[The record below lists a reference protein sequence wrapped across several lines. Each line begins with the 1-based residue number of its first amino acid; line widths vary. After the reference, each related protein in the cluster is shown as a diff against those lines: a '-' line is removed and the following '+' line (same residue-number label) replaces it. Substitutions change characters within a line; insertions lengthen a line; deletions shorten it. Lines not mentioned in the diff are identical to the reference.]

1 MIRGWLREP
10 LVHFLLAGAAIYVLI
25 GWFGNPYGPTDR
37 TIVIDAGRKA
47 EIAAGFERM
56 MGRAPT
62 DSELDGL
69 VKRWL
74 REEVLYREGLR
85 LGLDADDPVV
95 RRRLATKMDELAAA
109 SAETAGVSDAT
120 LENWLETHPERF
132 VDGGTVS
139 LDQAWYASE
148 ETARAALA
156 SGRVVGNPISLP
168 RSVEAMPRA
177 EMREVF
183 GLQFAEELAKLAPAP
198 DWQGPIP
205 SGFGWH
211 LVRLRARD
219 VGSVPP
225 LAEIR
230 QQVEADWRSETIV
243 ERRERA
249 YRVLRDAYSVR
260 QP

>member
-10 LVHFLLAGAAIYVLI
+10 LVHFLLAGVAIYVLI
-25 GWFGNPYGPTDR
+25 GWFGNPFGPTDR
-37 TIVIDAGRKA
+37 TILLDAGRKA
-47 EIAAGFERM
+47 EIATGFERM

-62 DSELDGL
+62 DSEMDGL
-69 VKRWL
+69 IDRWV
-74 REEVLYREGLR
+74 REEVLYREALR
-85 LGLDADDPVV
+85 LGLEVDDPVV
-95 RRRLATKMDELAAA
+95 RRRMATKMDQLAAA
-109 SAETAGVSDAT
+109 DAETEDVSDTT
-120 LENWLETHPERF
+120 LERWLKDHPERF

-139 LDQAWYASE
+139 FDQAWYASE

-156 SGRVVGNPISLP
+156 SGKVSGNPISLP

-177 EMREVF
+177 EMRDVF
-183 GLQFAEELAKLAPAP
+183 GLQFAQELARLSPKPE
-198 DWQGPIP
+198 WQGPIP

-225 LAEIR
+225 LSKIR
-230 QQVEADWRSETIV
+230 QQVEADWRTETIV

-249 YRVLRDAYSVR
+249 YRVLRDAYTVDK
-260 QP
+260 